1 MPFEKYK
8 QIRGIAQALQVLR
21 KQFYCEAFQGVEVKC
36 AVCLAY
42 LCLCS
47 VIPHL
52 GEHSIFSDSVS
63 NKCQGL

>member
-8 QIRGIAQALQVLR
+8 QIRGVPSFTSSPEAVLLR
-21 KQFYCEAFQGVEVKC
+21 DVSGRGGK
-36 AVCLAY
+36 VCSLSS
-42 LCLCS
+42 LSLFVVLS
-47 VIPHL
+47 LIL